1 MLTGESLPSHKVIT
15 PAKLGA
21 GIGDRTC
28 MGFSGTLAVY
38 GQGVGVVTATGDSA
52 EIGKINALVG
62 SVSSVKTPLLV
73 QLEEFGRMLS
83 IFSVILAVAT
93 FFVAWNA
100 RGNRPVDAFK
110 DAMTVAVALIPE
122 GLPSVV
128 TSESRARSESRPQAA
143 G

>member
-1 MLTGESLPSHKVIT
+1 MLTGESLPSHKVVT

-62 SVSSVKTPLLV
+62 SVSSVKTPLLM

-83 IFSVILAVAT
+83 IFAIILGVTT
-93 FFVAWNA
+93 FFVAGA
-100 RGNRPVDAFK
+100 RSDAGAREDAERRKSWLAAFR

-128 TSESRARSESRPQAA
+128 TSA
-143 G
+143 